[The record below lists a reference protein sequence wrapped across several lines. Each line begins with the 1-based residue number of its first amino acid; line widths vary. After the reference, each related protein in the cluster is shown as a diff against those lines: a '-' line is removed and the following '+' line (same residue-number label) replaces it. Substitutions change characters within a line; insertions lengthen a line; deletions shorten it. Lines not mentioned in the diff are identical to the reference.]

1 MRALFVG
8 LCTLD
13 VITRVD
19 HVPAP
24 NEKLTASAQLIAAG
38 GPATNAAATF
48 AHLGGEA
55 VLLTAFGGH
64 PLSAAIDEDLAAL
77 GVAVLNLTADSPVPP
92 AVSTILVTASTGD
105 RAVASMN
112 ATAPPGTSPPSPPGD
127 LQALVAS
134 ADLALVDAHHPA
146 LALPAVRYGRAEGIP
161 TLLDAGSWRPGTASL
176 LPYID
181 IAVCSADFRPPGTS
195 SPADVLAFLRGAGV
209 RWPIITRGPL
219 PVLWQDG
226 EVPVPALTTVAD
238 TLGAGDIFHGALAHA
253 LLAHVPTRLTPA
265 LLTTILRSAAETA
278 SRSCASFGTRAW
290 MQA

>member
-19 HVPAP
+19 RVPAP
-24 NEKLTASAQLIAAG
+24 NEKLTASSQLIAAG

-64 PLSAAIDEDLAAL
+64 PLSTAIDEDLAAL
-77 GVAVLNLTADSPVPP
+77 GVAVLNLTADSPEPP
-92 AVSTILVTASTGD
+92 AVSTILVTESTGD
-105 RAVASMN
+105 RAVASP
-112 ATAPPGTSPPSPPGD
+112 ASAQPTPPDD
-127 LQALVAS
+127 LEAIVAS
-134 ADLALVDAHHPA
+134 ADLVLVDAHHPA
-146 LALPAVRYGRAEGIP
+146 LALPAVRHARAAGIP
-161 TLLDAGSWRPGTASL
+161 TLLDAGSWRPGTAPL
-176 LPYID
+176 LPYTD
-181 IAVCSADFRPPGTS
+181 LAVCSADFRPPGTS

-209 RWPIITRGPL
+209 PWPIVTRGPL
-219 PVLWQDG
+219 PVLWAGG
-226 EVPVPALTTVAD
+226 EVPVPAPTAVAD

-253 LLAHVPTRLTPA
+253 LLTHVRTRLTPA
-265 LLTTILRSAAETA
+265 LLTTTLRSAATTA

-290 MQA
+290 MRT

>member
-13 VITRVD
+13 VITRVG

-64 PLSAAIDEDLAAL
+64 PLSAAIDADLAAL
-77 GVAVLNLTADSPVPP
+77 GVTVLNLTADSPEPP
-92 AVSTILVTASTGD
+92 VVSTILVTASTGD
-105 RAVASMN
+105 RAVASP
-112 ATAPPGTSPPSPPGD
+112 ASASPSPPGD

-134 ADLALVDAHHPA
+134 ADLVLVDAHHPA
-146 LALPAVRYGRAEGIP
+146 LALPAVRFARAAGIP
-161 TLLDAGSWRPGTASL
+161 TLLDAGSWRPGTAPL
-176 LPYID
+176 LPYTD
-181 IAVCSADFRPPGTS
+181 LAVCSADFRPPGTS
-195 SPADVLAFLRGAGV
+195 SPADVLAFLHDAGV
-209 RWPIITRGPL
+209 PWPVITRGPL
-219 PVLWQDG
+219 PVLWSGG
-226 EVPVPALTTVAD
+226 EVPVPAPTTVAD

-253 LLAHVPTRLTPA
+253 LLTPA
-265 LLTTILRSAAETA
+265 STALAPALRFAAETA
-278 SRSCASFGTRAW
+278 SRSCASFGTRTW
-290 MQA
+290 MRA

>member
-24 NEKLTASAQLIAAG
+24 NEKLTASAQLIAVS

-77 GVAVLNLTADSPVPP
+77 GVAVLNLTADSPVPCGRLHDPGHRVHGRPGRRLHERHRAAWNVP
-92 AVSTILVTASTGD
+92 AVTPGRSPGARRLRRPRPGRRPPSGPG
-105 RAVASMN
+105 
-112 ATAPPGTSPPSPPGD
+112 PPGGPVRPRRGHP
-127 LQALVAS
+127 
-134 ADLALVDAHHPA
+134 HPA
-146 LALPAVRYGRAEGIP
+146 RRR
-161 TLLDAGSWRPGTASL
+161 SWRPGTASL

-195 SPADVLAFLRGAGV
+195 SPPTSWPSSAAAGV

>member
-13 VITRVD
+13 VITRVG

-38 GPATNAAATF
+38 GPAANAAATF

-64 PLSAAIDEDLAAL
+64 SLAAAIDEDLAAL
-77 GVAVLNLTADSPVPP
+77 GVAVLNLTADSPQPP
-92 AVSTILVTASTGD
+92 AVSTILVTESTGD

-112 ATAPPGTSPPSPPGD
+112 GTAPGTVPPSPPGD

-134 ADLALVDAHHPA
+134 ADLVLVDAHHPT
-146 LALPAVRYGRAEGIP
+146 LALPAARHARAEGIP
-161 TLLDAGSWRPGTASL
+161 TLLDAGSWRPGTAPL
-176 LPYID
+176 LPYTD
-181 IAVCSADFRPPGTS
+181 LAVCSADFRPPGTATS
-195 SPADVLAFLRGAGV
+195 SDVLAFLRGAGV
-209 RWPIITRGPL
+209 RWPVITRGPL
-219 PVLWQDG
+219 PVLWAGG
-226 EVPVPALTTVAD
+226 EVPVPAPTTVAD

-253 LLAHVPTRLTPA
+253 LLTHVRTRLTPT
-265 LLTTILRSAAETA
+265 LLTMILRSAAETA

-290 MQA
+290 MRT

>member
-24 NEKLTASAQLIAAG
+24 NEKLAASAQLIAAG

-77 GVAVLNLTADSPVPP
+77 GVAVLNLTADSPEPP
-92 AVSTILVTASTGD
+92 AVSTILVTESTGD
-105 RAVASMN
+105 RAVASP
-112 ATAPPGTSPPSPPGD
+112 ASARPTPPDD
-127 LQALVAS
+127 LEALVAS
-134 ADLALVDAHHPA
+134 ADLVLIDAHHPA
-146 LALPAVRYGRAEGIP
+146 LALPAVRHARAAGIP
-161 TLLDAGSWRPGTASL
+161 TLLDAGSWRPGTAPL
-176 LPYID
+176 LPYTD
-181 IAVCSADFRPPGTS
+181 LAVCSADFRPPGTS
-195 SPADVLAFLRGAGV
+195 SPADVLAYLRGAGV
-209 RWPIITRGPL
+209 PWPIVTRGPL
-219 PVLWQDG
+219 PVLWADG
-226 EVPVPALTTVAD
+226 EVPVPAPTTVAD

-253 LLAHVPTRLTPA
+253 LLTHVRTRLTPA
-265 LLTTILRSAAETA
+265 LLTTALRSAAATA

-290 MQA
+290 MRS